1 MILLNVTYV
10 MVHDSLLYVCYKM
23 ISLNGVGMMMHISYK
38 GHGHEARAHMLRELC
53 VLASDYSADNN
64 LK

>member
-1 MILLNVTYV
+1 

-23 ISLNGVGMMMHISYK
+23 ISLNGIGMMMHISYK